1 MFHSPSL
8 ILTVLT
14 SVPSSLLTFT
24 RATAYVFSPS
34 ARHNPP
40 RNTKGETTL
49 NTTRRPEAERK
60 FSRGSNR
67 NPIPSRT
74 SSATPTRSTAGRGAG
89 LRGRQAFLTHVGDK
103 DLGQYDGPVLLLVDL
118 EEGDQGPA
126 YSECRAVEGV
136 QKLGPSAFSAVADGE
151 PAGLVVGGVRRA
163 CHLAEIAAARHPGFQ
178 VVLAVGG
185 AAEIA
190 GTDVDHAVG

>member
-1 MFHSPSL
+1 MSHSPSL

-40 RNTKGETTL
+40 RNTKGESTL

-60 FSRGSNR
+60 VTRGSNR
-67 NPIPSRT
+67 DPIPSPYFVSDADTKYSGARSRVTGT
-74 SSATPTRSTAGRGAG
+74 SGVPYPRRG
-89 LRGRQAFLTHVGDK
+89 Q

-163 CHLAEIAAARHPGFQ
+163 CH
-178 VVLAVGG
+178 
-185 AAEIA
+185 
-190 GTDVDHAVG
+190 